1 MNYKV
6 LCSDLDGTLLS
17 TKNDVSQFTIQ
28 QIKRIRHAIR
38 IVLVSARMPS
48 SMYYL
53 QERLGIENE
62 PIICYNG
69 ALIINAKKEVL
80 SVTIPAE
87 VLWKVYEICKS
98 LDVDLG
104 VYIDDSWFVPKT
116 SDRVQKEI
124 HHTKTEPIFEPTS
137 YTLTHLKQRGAH
149 KVMLMCKKDS
159 ADELMPQLKNRFE
172 RDLNIYRS
180 NSTLIEIGPK
190 SVSKRTA
197 IEHILLPGQ
206 NLNDIIAFGDNYNDI
221 EMMQAAGCSVAV
233 ANARTEVKA
242 IADQITL
249 ANTDHGVAD
258 FIQQHLVI

>member
-1 MNYKV
+1 MKYKV

-17 TKNDVSQFTIQ
+17 TKNDVSEITIQ
-28 QIKRIRHAIR
+28 QIKRIRHAMR
-38 IVLVSARMPS
+38 IVLVSARMPI

-87 VLWKVYEICKS
+87 VVWKVYETCLT

-104 VYIDDSWFVPKT
+104 VYIDDNWFVPKT

-124 HHTKTEPIFEPTS
+124 HHTKTEPTFEPTPN
-137 YTLTHLKQRGAH
+137 TLANLKQRGAH

-159 ADELMPQLKNRFE
+159 ADELILRLKNMFDHE
-172 RDLNIYRS
+172 LNIYRS
-180 NSTLIEIGPK
+180 NSTLIELGPK
-190 SVSKRTA
+190 SVSKRSA

-206 NLNDIIAFGDNYNDI
+206 TLNDIIAFGDNYNDI

-249 ANTDHGVAD
+249 ANTDHGVAH

>member
-1 MNYKV
+1 M
-6 LCSDLDGTLLS
+6 
-17 TKNDVSQFTIQ
+17 
-28 QIKRIRHAIR
+28 R

-87 VLWKVYEICKS
+87 VLQKVYETCLT

-104 VYIDDSWFVPKT
+104 VYVDDNWFVSKT

-124 HHTKTEPIFEPTS
+124 HHTKTEPTFEPTP
-137 YTLTHLKQRGAH
+137 YTLANLKQRGAH

-159 ADELMPQLKNRFE
+159 ADELMLKLKNRFDHE
-172 RDLNIYRS
+172 LNIYRS
-180 NSTLIEIGPK
+180 NGTLIEIAPK
-190 SVSKRTA
+190 SVSKLSA
-197 IEHILLPGQ
+197 IEHI
-206 NLNDIIAFGDNYNDI
+206 
-221 EMMQAAGCSVAV
+221 V
-233 ANARTEVKA
+233 
-242 IADQITL
+242 ITRRIL
-249 ANTDHGVAD
+249 KGHYSIWG
-258 FIQQHLVI
+258 

>member
-1 MNYKV
+1 MKYKV

-17 TKNDVSQFTIQ
+17 TKNDVSEVTVQ
-28 QIKRIRHAIR
+28 QITRIRHAVQ

-69 ALIINAKKEVL
+69 ALIMHDKKQIS
-80 SVTIPAE
+80 SVTIPTE
-87 VLWKVYEICKS
+87 ILWKVYELRSS

-104 VYIDDSWFVPKT
+104 IYIDDHWFVPK
-116 SDRVQKEI
+116 SSQRVEKEI

-137 YTLTHLKQRGAH
+137 YTLTNLKLRGAH
-149 KVMLMCKKDS
+149 KVMLMCTKES
-159 ADELMPQLKNRFE
+159 ADELMPQLQDKFE
-172 RDLNIYRS
+172 QQLNIYRS

-190 SVSKRTA
+190 SVSKRSA
-197 IEHILLPGQ
+197 ITHILKPGQ
-206 NLNDIIAFGDNYNDI
+206 TLKDVIAFGDNYNDI

-233 ANARTEVKA
+233 ANARSEVKA
-242 IADQITL
+242 IANEITL
-249 ANTDHGVAD
+249 ANTDDGVAN
-258 FIQQHLVI
+258 FIKRYMLI

>member
-1 MNYKV
+1 MP
-6 LCSDLDGTLLS
+6 LL
-17 TKNDVSQFTIQ
+17 
-28 QIKRIRHAIR
+28 
-38 IVLVSARMPS
+38 
-48 SMYYL
+48 
-53 QERLGIENE
+53 
-62 PIICYNG
+62 
-69 ALIINAKKEVL
+69 KK
-80 SVTIPAE
+80 
-87 VLWKVYEICKS
+87 
-98 LDVDLG
+98 G
-104 VYIDDSWFVPKT
+104 
-116 SDRVQKEI
+116 
-124 HHTKTEPIFEPTS
+124 
-137 YTLTHLKQRGAH
+137 
-149 KVMLMCKKDS
+149 
-159 ADELMPQLKNRFE
+159 FE

-206 NLNDIIAFGDNYNDI
+206 TLNDVIAFGDNYNDI